1 MKFRTSYLVG
11 LMATVLA
18 VSSTAYFI
26 DPAVAADTPK
36 VKPLKIM
43 GPDGQIR
50 QVNQQYGPTT
60 SKDTFWSIAQKV
72 RPDASVSVYQVMAA
86 LFEVNPPRL

>member
-60 SKDTFWSIAQKV
+60 SKDTFGVLHKKSAPMRV
-72 RPDASVSVYQVMAA
+72 
-86 LFEVNPPRL
+86 

>member
-26 DPAVAADTPK
+26 DPAVAADTPRL
-36 VKPLKIM
+36 KPLKIM

-50 QVNQQYGPTT
+50 QVNHQYGPTT
-60 SKDTFWSIAQKV
+60 SRDTFWSIAQKSV
-72 RPDASVSVYQVMAA
+72 PMPASASIK
-86 LFEVNPPRL
+86 